1 MSGEK
6 RRNTNNSFLMNYYPL
21 CAGNPGPSK
30 LYGTRKVIQLTG
42 DIDRETGQKTL
53 NETGSRFG
61 IYGTDLGVSF
71 SHDGRLYFLFGD
83 TNRLKGKP
91 GLPASA
97 MPGEDFNEAATDY
110 DAIAYT
116 TSDHA
121 YEGIRLSF
129 NQDFPHL
136 DYVDQMTGEHP
147 IEGISIGEY
156 MYVFFTT
163 DLFPDALRP
172 TRSILAR
179 SNDGGIH
186 FGKPIYTLST
196 DKFIHVSA
204 QVIDNHVL
212 EGLPENTGE
221 GLLIWGTG
229 EHRKSDIYLAY
240 ISLDEITN
248 RSSLMFFSG
257 ITEEEEEEEGDRH
270 SKPLW
275 ASDESMAKP
284 LFSARCAGE
293 LSVRWNYFLEKWI
306 MLYNCELCN
315 TRGVIVRLA
324 DTPWGPWSA
333 PKIIFDPEDGYG
345 RFIHDEPGKDSL
357 YDPTRD
363 GSDDKGHEYGPYQM
377 APYSTGI
384 KGRYT
389 KIYFTMSTWNPYQV
403 MQMSGIIPSE
413 EEERDPQPYANDL
426 HDRNDRKYAHVSVLL
441 AHMAKINN
449 IDLKNSLRASSYI
462 ADHIEWAQ
470 FHSNNQLRTEIKDK
484 FRQLISPLSADMDK
498 AEVYIATLVAISR
511 LTHDYST
518 FRNSINEK
526 IHKKWALN
534 AIHTGHKDW
543 LVSEIEQAIDHENF
557 LRSNDQLCYAYG
569 PYDSNEFKYAR
580 ICLLI
585 SDLANNLGR
594 REDFQIR
601 DTVGWNSYLAWA
613 RFSSVKEMRQDLL
626 KKIEEMIYNVTSTD
640 PIANAYPQI
649 VKTILELTDGSPYKE
664 EDYSIDYERAQSV
677 SSKNK
682 QEIILRISNLLCS
695 DHFLVPVGQKSPK

>member
-1 MSGEK
+1 MSSEK
-6 RRNTNNSFLMNYYPL
+6 KRKMHNIFLMNNYPL

-30 LYGTRKVIQLTG
+30 LFGTRKVIQLTG
-42 DIDRETGQKTL
+42 DIDRETGRKTL
-53 NETGSRFG
+53 NETGARFG

-71 SHDGRLYFLFGD
+71 LHDGKLYFLFGD

-91 GLPASA
+91 GLPATA

-129 NQDFPHL
+129 NSDFPHL
-136 DYVDQMTGEHP
+136 ENVDQMTGEHP

-163 DLFPDALRP
+163 DLFPEAFLP

-179 SNDGGIH
+179 SNDGGIN

-204 QVIDNHVL
+204 QVIDNHVIQ
-212 EGLPENTGE
+212 GLPEKTGE

-240 ISLDEITN
+240 IPLAEITN
-248 RSSLMFFSG
+248 RSSLRFFSG
-257 ITEEEEEEEGDRH
+257 ITDEEENRAQ
-270 SKPLW
+270 PIWL
-275 ASDESMAKP
+275 SDESMAKP
-284 LFSARCAGE
+284 LFPAECAAE
-293 LSVRWNYFLEKWI
+293 ISVRWNYYLEKWI

-315 TRGVIVRLA
+315 TRGVIVRLS

-333 PKIIFDPEDGYG
+333 PNIIFDPEDGYG
-345 RFIHDEPGKDSL
+345 KFIHEPGKDTL
-357 YDPTRD
+357 NDPTRD
-363 GSDDKGHEYGPYQM
+363 GDEDRGHEYGPYQM
-377 APYSTGI
+377 APYSTGV

-403 MQMSGIIPSE
+403 MQMSAIIPSE
-413 EEERDPQPYANDL
+413 EDGRDPKPYASNW

-449 IDLKNSLRASSYI
+449 IDLKSSIRASSYI

-470 FHSNNQLRTEIKDK
+470 FHSSDQLRTEIKDK
-484 FRQLISPLSADMDK
+484 FRQLISPLSSDMDK
-498 AEVYIATLVAISR
+498 AEIYVATRIAIGR

-518 FRNSINEK
+518 KNSIDET
-526 IHKKWALN
+526 IHKRWALD
-534 AIHTGHKDW
+534 AIHTGHKEW
-543 LVSEIEQAIDHENF
+543 PVSEIEKAVDHEHF
-557 LRSNDQLCYAYG
+557 LLSNDHLCYAHS
-569 PYDSNEFKYAR
+569 PSDSNEFKYAR
-580 ICLLI
+580 ISLLA
-585 SDLANNLGR
+585 LNLVNNPGTKGDFR
-594 REDFQIR
+594 MREVVDS
-601 DTVGWNSYLAWA
+601 NSHIAWA
-613 RFSSVKEMRQDLL
+613 RFRSVKEMRQDLL
-626 KKIEEMIYNVTSTD
+626 EKIQQMIYNFPTTD
-640 PIANAYPQI
+640 SIANAYAEL
-649 VKTILELTDGSPYKE
+649 VKTILELTDDPSYKE
-664 EDYSIDYERAQSV
+664 ADYSNDYEWALSAL
-677 SSKNK
+677 SKNK
-682 QEIILRISNLLCS
+682 QEIIVRISNLLYS
-695 DHFLVPVGQKSPK
+695 DRFLIPVGQKSSR

>member
-1 MSGEK
+1 MSNEK
-6 RRNTNNSFLMNYYPL
+6 RRKIHDSFLMNYYPL

-30 LYGTRKVIQLTG
+30 LYGTRKVSQLTG
-42 DIDRETGQKTL
+42 DIDREIGQKTL

-71 SHDGRLYFLFGD
+71 LHDGKLYFLFGD
-83 TNRLKGKP
+83 TNRTKGKP
-91 GLPASA
+91 GLPATA

-110 DAIAYT
+110 DSIAYT

-121 YEGIRLSF
+121 YEGIKLLF
-129 NQDFPHL
+129 NSDFPHL
-136 DYVDQMTGEHP
+136 DHVDQMTGEHP

-163 DLFPDALRP
+163 DLFPEAFLP

-186 FGKPIYTLST
+186 FGKPLYTLST

-212 EGLPENTGE
+212 QGLPENAGQ

-240 ISLDEITN
+240 IPLAEINN
-248 RSSLMFFSG
+248 RSSLRFFSG
-257 ITEEEEEEEGDRH
+257 IADDDEEEEDH
-270 SKPLW
+270 LQPLW
-275 ASDESMAKP
+275 TSDESMAKP
-284 LFSARCAGE
+284 LFPTRCAAE
-293 LSVRWNYFLEKWI
+293 ISVRWNYYLEKWI

-333 PKIIFDPEDGYG
+333 PKVIFDPEDGYG
-345 RFIHDEPGKDSL
+345 KFIHDPGKDSL
-357 YDPTRD
+357 NDPTRD
-363 GSDDKGHEYGPYQM
+363 SHEDKGHEYGPYQM

-403 MQMSGIIPSE
+403 MQMSAIIPSK

-426 HDRNDRKYAHVSVLL
+426 HDRNDRKYAHVSVLF

-449 IDLKNSLRASSYI
+449 IDLKNSEQAAGSTYI
-462 ADHIEWAQ
+462 ADHLEWAQ
-470 FHSNNQLRTEIKDK
+470 FHSYNQLRTEIKDK
-484 FRQLISPLSADMDK
+484 FQQLISPLSSDMDK
-498 AEVYIATLVAISR
+498 AEVYIAARLSIAK
-511 LTHDYST
+511 LTHDYSS
-518 FRNSINEK
+518 FKNSIDKE

-534 AIHTGHKDW
+534 AIHAGHKEW
-543 LVSEIEQAIDHENF
+543 LVSEIEQAVDHEGF
-557 LRSNDQLCYAYG
+557 LLSNDHLCYAHS
-569 PYDSNEFKYAR
+569 PHDSNEFKYAR
-580 ICLLI
+580 ISVLI
-585 SDLANNLGR
+585 SNLANDGGGIK
-594 REDFQIR
+594 EESQVEEIAD
-601 DTVGWNSYLAWA
+601 WNFHVAWA
-613 RFSSVKEMRQDLL
+613 RFRSVKEMRQDLL
-626 KKIEEMIYNVTSTD
+626 NKISQMIYNFPSSNS
-640 PIANAYPQI
+640 IASAHRET
-649 VKTILELTDGSPYKE
+649 VKTILELSQNSLYKE
-664 EDYSIDYERAQSV
+664 KDYSKDYGWAMSA
-677 SSKNK
+677 SSKGK
-682 QEIILRISNLLCS
+682 QEVIQRISNLLSS
-695 DHFLVPVGQKSPK
+695 DDFLSPVGQESAK